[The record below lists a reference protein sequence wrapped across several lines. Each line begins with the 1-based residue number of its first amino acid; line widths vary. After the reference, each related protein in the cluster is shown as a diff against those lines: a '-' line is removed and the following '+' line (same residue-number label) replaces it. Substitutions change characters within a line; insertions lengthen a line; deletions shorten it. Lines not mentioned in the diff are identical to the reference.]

1 LKILILHHRVVC
13 LKNATR
19 NDGISE
25 LRSNVNTYRTSLRIQ
40 AMQNLTGTAGTAD
53 RFVVRQAGSTITG
66 FNYAEGDRI
75 VIDLE
80 PGSTSAGVG
89 GSDTLDAARAT
100 SSETLTNF
108 DLINPLR
115 LAGYTT
121 PLTATATGVD
131 IRIPDADGIGTQVFV
146 SITNAGSTLET
157 NTALVATLSN
167 STVSTAPNASAFEVR
182 SRGNT
187 VVDWNDVT
195 VDAARMAGVPPAA
208 STRYFALV
216 HAAVYDAVQ
225 GITPDS
231 TRQSYLQSQGVNL
244 APAASGANADV
255 AAAAAA
261 SAILTNLFTDTANPV
276 SRNAFTP
283 TGGTATTVG
292 AFYPGVFTAALNS
305 AINQSREA
313 GASQASID
321 AGLAYGRSVARAIS
335 SYRQSDGYL
344 RNEDGSVVSP
354 QTFDNIYKDGIENL
368 GKGEAGGENDGTVG
382 ILTNGTNLIGT
393 AASISTLRLDGT
405 AGITNT
411 AATTPGAWRR
421 AEDTLGVNGQFAGLA
436 SPEVA
441 DVNQTWFL
449 PRTNFFNDSQN
460 GPPALDS
467 QRYIDSVAEV
477 RAEGSLRDLPGT
489 GNVALTNRS
498 TTVNGVT
505 SFAAS
510 SNSGAVINDSD
521 ATDSSFPNA
530 VGPDA
535 PGNLPRTQPDGVGA
549 TSADRTVIAHIWA
562 NAEGSYGPNYAYQKI
577 AQQLAI
583 NNSDNLATSAYRFA
597 AVDLALADGFANL
610 WDSKWDED
618 YFWRP
623 VSSIRN
629 ADQLSGTASLDDNDW
644 NPRENTPQHPCH
656 PSGTSATAGIAST
669 LLASFYGENPVG
681 GFTVSADVN
690 ANSARLNGALISV
703 GSTVSATD
711 LRGAVNGVAL
721 EEVSRNYTS
730 FSQVREETRL
740 SRIYAGAHFRF
751 ATERGVQLGTNVAN
765 YFLNNNPLLAPSTT
779 APAAGVFRTATALDS
794 ISQARWLNSGARDY
808 EFGYITVDNAAG
820 SINGLASTSGD
831 YVAAALSRKNIL
843 FNGRSDASAQ
853 AVSGSNL
860 TNNEGQSVG
869 QLGTA
874 NLAGNNIF
882 YLIENGVTTLSNAS
896 GGRFTTTT
904 AGGLRQLNFTDSA
917 NQNVRFEVGAA
928 LPAFRTNGV
937 PGAAATNLTVN
948 ISRAAAF
955 NDSIGIYRVDD
966 AEGCFDTNGDGLVDV
981 RVGQDGYLQEALRR
995 AALPAVALTQAT
1007 TNNTSAS
1014 SSISLAAG
1022 QSYGLLLVSNGTIA
1036 QARVNGSTLNVF
1048 SSYTEANADKQNHLV
1063 RLGNGT
1069 TEVFGFE
1076 DQFGGGDKDFNDL
1089 IVSVTKS

>member
-1 LKILILHHRVVC
+1 
-13 LKNATR
+13 
-19 NDGISE
+19 
-25 LRSNVNTYRTSLRIQ
+25 
-40 AMQNLTGTAGTAD
+40 MQNLTGTAGTAD

-108 DLINPLR
+108 DLINPLQ
-115 LAGYTT
+115 LAGYAT

-146 SITNAGSTLET
+146 SITNAGSTLDT

-244 APAASGANADV
+244 APAAAGANADV

-261 SAILTNLFTDTANPV
+261 SAILTNLFTDVANPV
-276 SRNAFTP
+276 SRNVFTP

-313 GASQASID
+313 GATQASID

-368 GKGEAGGENDGTVG
+368 GRSEAGGENDGTVG

-405 AGITNT
+405 AGITST
-411 AATTPGAWRR
+411 AATTPGVWRR
-421 AEDTLGVNGQFAGLA
+421 AEDTLLANGQFAGLA

-460 GPPALDS
+460 PPPALDS
-467 QRYIDSVAEV
+467 QRYIDNVAEV

-489 GNVALTNRS
+489 GNVTLNNRS

-505 SFAAS
+505 SFAAN

-530 VGPDA
+530 VGSDT
-535 PGNLPRTQPDGVGA
+535 PGNLPRTQPDGIGA
-549 TSADRTVIAHIWA
+549 TSADRTVIAHVWA

-629 ADQLSGTASLDDNDW
+629 ADQLASTASLDDNDW

-690 ANSARLNGALISV
+690 ANSARLNGALASV

-751 ATERGVQLGTNVAN
+751 ATERGVELGTNVAN
-765 YFLNNNPLLAPSTT
+765 YFLNNNPLSAPSTT
-779 APAAGVFRTATALDS
+779 APAAGVFRTASALDS
-794 ISQARWLNSGARDY
+794 ISQARWLTSGARDY

-831 YVAAALSRKNIL
+831 YVAAALRRKNVL
-843 FNGRSDASAQ
+843 FSGRSDASAQ

-860 TNNEGQSVG
+860 TNNEGQSAG

-904 AGGLRQLNFTDSA
+904 NGGLRQLNFTDSA

-955 NDSIGIYRVDD
+955 NNSIGIYRVDD

-1007 TNNTSAS
+1007 ANNTSAS

-1036 QARVNGSTLNVF
+1036 QANVNGSTLNVF
-1048 SSYTEANADKQNHLV
+1048 SSYTGANADGQNHLV

>member
-1 LKILILHHRVVC
+1 
-13 LKNATR
+13 
-19 NDGISE
+19 
-25 LRSNVNTYRTSLRIQ
+25 
-40 AMQNLTGTAGTAD
+40 MQTLTGTAGTAD

-89 GSDTLDAARAT
+89 GTDTLDAARAT

-115 LAGYTT
+115 LAGYAA

-131 IRIPDADGIGTQVFV
+131 IRIPDADGIGSQVFV
-146 SITNAGSTLET
+146 SITNAGSDLAS
-157 NTALVATLSN
+157 NTALVGTLSN
-167 STVSTAPNASAFEVR
+167 STVSTAPNSSAFEVR

-225 GITPDS
+225 GITPDA

-244 APAASGANADV
+244 AAAGAGANADV

-261 SAILTNLFTDTANPV
+261 SAVLTSLFTDPANPI
-276 SRNAFTP
+276 SRGAFTP
-283 TGGTATTVG
+283 TGGAATTVA
-292 AFYPGVFTAALNS
+292 AFYPGVFNAALNA

-313 GASQASID
+313 GATQASID

-335 SYRQSDGYL
+335 SFRQSDGAL
-344 RNEDGSVVSP
+344 RDEKGKFVDPLSLNNV
-354 QTFDNIYKDGIENL
+354 YKDGIENL
-368 GKGEAGGENDGTVG
+368 GRSEAGGENDGTVG
-382 ILTNGTNLIGT
+382 ILTNGTNLVGT

-405 AGITNT
+405 AGITST
-411 AATTPGAWRR
+411 SATTPGAWRR
-421 AEDTLGVNGQFAGLA
+421 AEDTLLATGQFANLA

-441 DVNQTWFL
+441 DINQSWFL

-460 GPPALDS
+460 APPALDS

-477 RAEGSLRDLPGT
+477 RAEGSLRDLQGT
-489 GNVALTNRS
+489 GNVALNNRS
-498 TTVNGVT
+498 ITNSTPATATSPGTSVT
-505 SFAAS
+505 SFAAN
-510 SNSGAVINDSD
+510 SNSGAVISD
-521 ATDSSFPNA
+521 TDAADTAYPNA
-530 VGPDA
+530 VGADT
-535 PGNLPRTQPDGVGA
+535 PGNLPRTQPDGIGT
-549 TSADRTVIAHIWA
+549 TSNDRTVIAHVWA

-597 AVDLALADGFANL
+597 AVDLALADGFVNL

-629 ADQLSGTASLDDNDW
+629 ADQLAGTASLDDNEW

-656 PSGTSATAGIAST
+656 PSGTSATAGIATT

-690 ANSARLNGALISV
+690 ANSARLNGGLISV
-703 GSTVSATD
+703 GSTLGSAATND
-711 LRGAVNGVAL
+711 LRGAATVNGVLTSL
-721 EEVSRNYTS
+721 EEVSRTYTS
-730 FSQVREETRL
+730 FSQAREETRL

-765 YFLNNNPLLAPSTT
+765 YFLDNNPLLAPSTT
-779 APAAGVFRTATALDS
+779 APAAGVFRTATAIDAV
-794 ISQARWLNSGARDY
+794 SQARWLNSGARDY

-820 SINGLASTSGD
+820 SINGLASTNAG
-831 YVAAALSRKNIL
+831 YEAAALSRRNVL
-843 FNGRSDASAQ
+843 FNGRSGASAQ
-853 AVSGSNL
+853 AITGGNL
-860 TNNEGQSVG
+860 TNSEGQAAG
-869 QLGTA
+869 QLSTA
-874 NLAGNNIF
+874 DLAGNNIF
-882 YLIENGVTTLSNAS
+882 YLTENGVTTLSNAA
-896 GGRFTTTT
+896 GARFTSTTT
-904 AGGLRQLNFTDSA
+904 GGLRQLNFTDSA
-917 NQNVRFEVGAA
+917 NQNVLFEVGAA
-928 LPAFRTNGV
+928 LPAFRTSGI
-937 PGAAATNLTVN
+937 PGAAANNLTVSV
-948 ISRAAAF
+948 SRAADF
-955 NDSIGIYRVDD
+955 NNSIGIYRVDD

-995 AALPAVALTQAT
+995 AALAPVALNQAT
-1007 TNNTSAS
+1007 ANNTSVS
-1014 SSISLAAG
+1014 SSLTLAAG

-1036 QARVNGSTLNVF
+1036 QARANGSTLNVF
-1048 SSYTEANADKQNHLV
+1048 SSYSAANADGQNHLV

-1076 DQFGGGDKDFNDL
+1076 DQFGGGDRDFNDI
-1089 IVSVTKS
+1089 IVSVTRNA